1 MKHLSKEQL
10 AQLQQ
15 KLEAKLAQLTQFKQ
29 GFDQANPVNDPDRTI
44 DNSESGDE
52 ALEDHSILENDALS
66 DEAKAM
72 ITDVQEALQRIKDG
86 TYGIDP
92 NTGEEIPFARLNLV
106 PEARTAAPPRQ

>member
-1 MKHLSKEQL
+1 MKHLTKEQL

-66 DEAKAM
+66 DEAKEM
-72 ITDVQEALQRIKDG
+72 IAEVQAALDRMKNG

-92 NTGEEIPFARLNLV
+92 DTGAEISFARLNLV
-106 PEARTAAPPRQ
+106 PEARTAAPAKH